1 MICGDLPTWFKS
13 LYIWHLW
20 KSLSLMLLRH
30 FSSFPLPPLTKPEN
44 SFFHLLIDHLHY
56 TFWRPSCQH
65 LGKWNAS
72 AVVNGGIN
80 AQLGHFYNNHIRQKP
95 HSREFLMGLIEAQ
108 GLRGAEGYR
117 PKNFNHPRRKLM
129 AH

>member
-1 MICGDLPTWFKS
+1 MWRFANMIQITIHLAFVKITLTYITQTFLFLPLASTDKA
-13 LYIWHLW
+13 W
-20 KSLSLMLLRH
+20 KLL
-30 FSSFPLPPLTKPEN
+30 
-44 SFFHLLIDHLHY
+44 FFYLLIDHLHY

-72 AVVNGGIN
+72 AFVNGGIN

-108 GLRGAEGYR
+108 ELRGAEGYR